1 MGRALRDGG
10 GRNVYPEGMKNL
22 VLPVAFLLS
31 LAASAAAAR
40 HEGGVQTANPAGICD
55 RLHEYGSPAW
65 QACRAQFYANL
76 RSCDIYAGTPYYE
89 ACKRALLAAADVVK
103 QCNELPPDHPNGCRR
118 LSLGS
123 DIITQCHQ
131 LPADHPRGCRA
142 LLSMDVIRQCNELPP
157 DHPNGCRRLLSD
169 ASLICGREPQ
179 LSICQRGQQLLSEAD
194 QLRASSVIK
203 VSEAAQL
210 RSSSVLFE

>member
-1 MGRALRDGG
+1 MGQVLRDGG
-10 GRNVYPEGMKNL
+10 GRNVYPEGMKNW
-22 VLPVAFLLS
+22 VLPVAVLLS
-31 LAASAAAAR
+31 LTASAAAAR

-76 RSCDIYAGTPYYE
+76 RSCDIYIGTPYYE
-89 ACKRALLAAADVVK
+89 SCKRALLAANDIIK
-103 QCNELPPDHPNGCRR
+103 QCNELPADHPNGCRN
-118 LSLGS
+118 LAAGA
-123 DIITQCHQ
+123 DIIAQCNQ

-179 LSICQRGQQLLSEAD
+179 LSICQRGQQLLTESGPVHGAP
-194 QLRASSVIK
+194 VIK
-203 VSEAAQL
+203 VSELGQL